1 MGMDLTKAEAGSIW
15 FTSQI
20 PAYVAKRAAG
30 EGYVDHADEWE
41 TEWRTE
47 APKWSMRLC
56 LCRSV
61 FVTLR
66 SVGSGTVKPLPGYRF
81 DRSDFDG
88 MTAIL
93 RRLRGI
99 GAHWEQM
106 RFWNDA
112 GQTFTVPC
120 SDDAMWSDAP

>member
-15 FTSQI
+15 FTSPI
-20 PAYVAKRAAG
+20 PIRVAREAAG
-30 EGYVDHADEWE
+30 EGYVDHAEEWGTE
-41 TEWRTE
+41 T
-47 APKWSMRLC
+47 PKWSMRLS

-66 SVGSGTVKPLPGYRF
+66 GVGSGTVKPLPGYRF

-112 GQTFTVPC
+112 GQVFTVPC
-120 SDDAMWSDAP
+120 SDDAMWSAAP